1 MQRASIGVVSAPVDS
16 EGILRRFPLMF
27 SVYGPATL
35 GFALALMHAGTDS
48 PAVQVD
54 GGELQVGSSR
64 WPINASGEVSLRYPS
79 GLSGLRT
86 VLFYHAALAA
96 SSVAGLEPL
105 AASFNDKIILI
116 GSSSA
121 ALCDF
126 VETPLGRVPG
136 VKAQALMTQLVLN
149 GHVLKPPQ

>member
-1 MQRASIGVVSAPVDS
+1 MESFSFSPMRYLLGVDIGT
-16 EGILRRFPLMF
+16 
-27 SVYGPATL
+27 Y
-35 GFALALMHAGTDS
+35 
-48 PAVQVD
+48 
-54 GGELQVGSSR
+54 SSKGVLVKE
-64 WPINASGEVSLRYPS
+64 SGEV
-79 GLSGLRT
+79 
-86 VLFYHAALAA
+86 AA